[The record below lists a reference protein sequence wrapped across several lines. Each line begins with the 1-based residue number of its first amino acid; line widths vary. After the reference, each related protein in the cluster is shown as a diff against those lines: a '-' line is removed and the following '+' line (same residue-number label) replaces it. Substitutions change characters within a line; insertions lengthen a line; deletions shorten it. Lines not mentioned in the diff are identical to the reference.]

1 MQQSYWISWW
11 MRCAMFQVNAYLLV
25 IYQNINIFTQEAL
38 YSPFISEK
46 IVAFNRKLFS
56 KYPFFTTFSLF
67 QLWFRFLIFEISTDL
82 LINQLKNIIAQGTI
96 HPSFILKKQK
106 INKKQK
112 AKNTKKM
119 RPTWH
124 IHFFQ

>member
-1 MQQSYWISWW
+1 
-11 MRCAMFQVNAYLLV
+11 MFQVNAYLLV

-67 QLWFRFLIFEISTDL
+67 QL
-82 LINQLKNIIAQGTI
+82 
-96 HPSFILKKQK
+96 
-106 INKKQK
+106 
-112 AKNTKKM
+112 
-119 RPTWH
+119 
-124 IHFFQ
+124 